1 MKRRSLMLG
10 AAAGFGGLVLP
21 LQGLASGRG
30 PADTPI
36 ADITLPNL
44 TTDAAAPVVY
54 YSPVVNSEALLLLLK
69 AIDPDFKGKVGIK
82 LTFENYRDRA
92 VKINPDLIKPLVSEV
107 KGTLIDSNY
116 FDSARNDAASH
127 LETAKQNGFDKV
139 GPIDILDAEGE
150 IALPVHGGLHLKTF
164 ITGAHLANYDT
175 LISIVRFKG
184 HNLLRYGGTMK
195 NLSICLGTPRGA
207 AQIHSGGKVTEYYS
221 SAGEKTTSEAMADA
235 VKAALDYKPGRWIFF
250 NIIDALDPQRR
261 DSCKEAKNIGDIGIL
276 VSRDPVACDQAAVD
290 MVYGFAPNEEVRR
303 KWEKEHYTDTLSAA
317 EKIGVGSTAYRLQVV
332 K

>member
-1 MKRRSLMLG
+1 M
-10 AAAGFGGLVLP
+10 
-21 LQGLASGRG
+21 
-30 PADTPI
+30 
-36 ADITLPNL
+36 
-44 TTDAAAPVVY
+44 
-54 YSPVVNSEALLLLLK
+54 LLLLK
-69 AIDPDFKGKVGIK
+69 AIDPALKGKVGIK

-116 FDSARNDAASH
+116 FDSARNDTASH

-139 GPIDILDAEGE
+139 GPIAILDAEGE

-164 ITGAHLANYDT
+164 ITGAHLANYDS

-184 HNLLRYGGTMK
+184 HNLARYGGTMK

-235 VKAALDYKPGRWIFF
+235 VKAALDYKPGRWVFF
-250 NIIDALDPQRR
+250 NIIDALDPQGK
-261 DSCKEAKNIGDIGIL
+261 DGCKEAKNIGDIGIL

-303 KWEKEHYTDTLSAA
+303 KWEEEHFTDTLSAA
-317 EKIGVGSTAYRLQVV
+317 EKIGVGSTAYRLQIV